1 MSSVIL
7 NDGFKVKGSFGKEIN
22 SPLFI
27 QFVEGQC
34 IDNCVAP
41 DSLRSAGNLKN
52 INTIIAKPHIYN
64 EAPPTPFSRLGDEY
78 RYKPLLRGITEVPA
92 KGDPVLLCT
101 IGGINYYL
109 GPLNTQNSVNHNT
122 DNKSTPQINFNFT
135 KQSQGST
142 AQGVSHESIN
152 FEKQPYNRMQKLFN
166 DELDHPDGGWQA
178 NSRSPIEN
186 HGDMLVEGRHGN
198 SIRVGSRYRNPYM
211 FFSNGRNPSN
221 EVESLNDG
229 SLISITSHGTLAQ
242 HFGGFIDDIHSEP
255 ENIITYDNFILSSDT
270 IPENEN
276 TIGKMLDSINKPGPN
291 SPNIIND
298 YGNEINQSQILF
310 HSDRIIINSKRDD
323 IYLSSLKD
331 IHIGT
336 GRTMSIST
344 SQDLIIQSERTF
356 LGNPE
361 PNQSTVDMEPMILGN
376 QLLEI
381 MREFMS
387 ELQKAHALCN
397 GVPLP
402 LVDATSAPLSTK
414 IKPIEQK
421 LTNIISQ
428 HHFIEPNR

>member
-1 MSSVIL
+1 M
-7 NDGFKVKGSFGKEIN
+7 
-22 SPLFI
+22 
-27 QFVEGQC
+27 
-34 IDNCVAP
+34 
-41 DSLRSAGNLKN
+41 
-52 INTIIAKPHIYN
+52 
-64 EAPPTPFSRLGDEY
+64 
-78 RYKPLLRGITEVPA
+78 
-92 KGDPVLLCT
+92 
-101 IGGINYYL
+101 
-109 GPLNTQNSVNHNT
+109 
-122 DNKSTPQINFNFT
+122 
-135 KQSQGST
+135 
-142 AQGVSHESIN
+142 
-152 FEKQPYNRMQKLFN
+152 
-166 DELDHPDGGWQA
+166 
-178 NSRSPIEN
+178 
-186 HGDMLVEGRHGN
+186 
-198 SIRVGSRYRNPYM
+198 
-211 FFSNGRNPSN
+211 
-221 EVESLNDG
+221 
-229 SLISITSHGTLAQ
+229 
-242 HFGGFIDDIHSEP
+242 
-255 ENIITYDNFILSSDT
+255 SSDT

>member
-7 NDGFKVKGSFGKEIN
+7 QDGFKVKGTFGKERN
-22 SPLFI
+22 VPLFI

-41 DSLRSAGNLKN
+41 ESLRAGGKASN

-64 EAPPTPFSRLGDEY
+64 TAPPTPYSRLNDKY
-78 RYKPLLRGITEVPA
+78 RYKPLLRGINETPA

-101 IGGINYYL
+101 IGGNNYYL
-109 GPLNTQNSVNHNT
+109 GPLNTQNNVNHNG
-122 DNKSTPQINFNFT
+122 DNKAVSQVNFNTEEQSLTAT
-135 KQSQGST
+135 KKSVSQ
-142 AQGVSHESIN
+142 ESIN
-152 FEKQPYNRMQKLFN
+152 FVKDNYGRMQKLFN
-166 DELDHPDGGWQA
+166 EDLDHPEGGSES

-186 HGDMLVEGRHGN
+186 HGDMLMEGRHGN
-198 SIRVGSRYRNPYM
+198 SLRIGSRFRDPYI
-211 FFSNGRNPSN
+211 FFSNGRNPGN

-229 SLISITSHGTLAQ
+229 SLISITSYGTLGQ
-242 HFGGFIDDIHSEP
+242 HFGGFVDDVHSEP
-255 ENIITYDNFILSSDT
+255 EKVISYDYFTLSSDT
-270 IPENEN
+270 VPENER
-276 TIGKMLDSINKPGPN
+276 TIANVVKSINK
-291 SPNIIND
+291 SD
-298 YGNEINQSQILF
+298 DSDQILYQYGTDSKQNQILLQ
-310 HSDRIIINSKRDD
+310 SDRITINTKTDD
-323 IYLSSLKD
+323 IFLSSLKD

-344 SQDLIIQSERTF
+344 KNDLIIESERTF

-361 PNQSTVDMEPMILGN
+361 PNQTSIEMEPMILGN

-387 ELQKAHALCN
+387 EIQKAHSLFN
-397 GVPLP
+397 GVPIP